1 MSTRPTHCP
10 GAGQRPARELEVLAT
25 GAQTTVQDRGR
36 PGLAALGVGR
46 SGAADARSLDLANR
60 LLGNPPEAAALE
72 VTVGGLAVRARGGGG
87 YVALTG
93 ADCPMS
99 IDGRPVPS
107 AAVVWL
113 PDGAELRLGVPTA
126 GLRSYLAVRGGI
138 DVPSV
143 LGSRAT
149 DTLAGL
155 GPAPL
160 RDGDRLPVGPT
171 PAEAPHVDVAPVAP
185 PTTGEIT
192 LRVVLGPRDEWFTD
206 EAVQALTSTPFVV
219 GSDSDRVGVR
229 LTGAS
234 LARARDGEISSEGMV
249 PGALQVPPSGEPVLF
264 LADHPVTGGYPVV
277 AVVRAADVPLA
288 AQARPGQQI
297 RFELT
302 GGARDRRDP

>member
-1 MSTRPTHCP
+1 MSTRPTRGP

-160 RDGDRLPVGPT
+160 RDGAGTSVGFVKVLRDRTGQRRASRERRPRRWGCTGT
-171 PAEAPHVDVAPVAP
+171 PGSGAAPVPRRAAAGAGRTAP
-185 PTTGEIT
+185 PAARRPA
-192 LRVVLGPRDEWFTD
+192 LRRPE
-206 EAVQALTSTPFVV
+206 
-219 GSDSDRVGVR
+219 R
-229 LTGAS
+229 LH
-234 LARARDGEISSEGMV
+234 R
-249 PGALQVPPSGEPVLF
+249 
-264 LADHPVTGGYPVV
+264 
-277 AVVRAADVPLA
+277 
-288 AQARPGQQI
+288 
-297 RFELT
+297 
-302 GGARDRRDP
+302 